1 MTVEIFVSMLGGC
14 ALVTSLITEA
24 VKKLNILKS
33 NNVLALVVSIL
44 VGGFALAFFFIQT
57 AAPLDAINIMVSIAF
72 LVANWLSA
80 TLGYDKVLQTIN
92 QIINRGA

>member
-1 MTVEIFVSMLGGC
+1 MTVEVFVTLLAGC
-14 ALVTSLITEA
+14 ALVTGLITEA

-33 NNVLALVVSIL
+33 NNILALIVSIL

-57 AAPLDAINIMVSIAF
+57 ATPLDAINIMVSIAF
-72 LVANWLSA
+72 LAANFLSA